1 LGIPYNSPMNRVVI
15 TGIGIASPLGCG
27 AETFWKNLLAGQSGI
42 GPLVGEDFANLPVRI
57 GARVWN
63 YHPDEHF
70 DRKEAR
76 RMSLSSQLALIASK
90 EAITQSK
97 LEEVDPVE
105 VGVMI
110 GSSIG
115 GFSASDPSFRD
126 YYQRGKKS
134 ALVIPLSMNYGPSA
148 NVSIR
153 YGFQGPLFTVDAAC
167 ASAAHSIGY
176 AYNLIR
182 TGQLDIAVTGGAD
195 SPFGVAVMEAWATM
209 KALSTRNEDPQE
221 ASRPF
226 SLDRDGMVLG
236 EGAGILIVESADSAL
251 RREAPILAEIKG
263 FGASG
268 DSYHITQPN
277 QQGPVL
283 AMQRALKDA
292 QIDPGKIDLIN
303 AHATATPQNDST
315 ETAAIKTVFGERAY
329 EIPIIGLK
337 GAIGHS
343 IAASSGVQAVSCAL
357 ALRDQIVPPTLNVAI
372 PDPACD
378 LDYVTEGARRLNL
391 NYVMSN
397 AFAFGGSNAVL
408 VIGKYG
414 V

>member
-1 LGIPYNSPMNRVVI
+1 MG
-15 TGIGIASPLGCG
+15 
-27 AETFWKNLLAGQSGI
+27 LLE
-42 GPLVGEDFANLPVRI
+42 GEDFAHLPVRI
-57 GARVWN
+57 GARVRG
-63 YHPDEHF
+63 YHADEHF

-76 RMSLSSQLALIASK
+76 RMSLSSQLALVAAK
-90 EAITQSK
+90 QALAQAQLEAGG
-97 LEEVDPVE
+97 VNGGFDPAE

-115 GFSASDPSFRD
+115 GFAASDPVFRE

-134 ALVIPLSMNYGPSA
+134 PLVIPLSMNYGPSA

-153 YGFQGPLFTVDAAC
+153 YGFQGPVFTVDAAC

-195 SPFGVAVMEAWATM
+195 SPFSTGVMEAWAAL
-209 KALSTRNEDPQE
+209 KALSTRNDAPEE

-236 EGAGILIVESADSAL
+236 EGAGILILESAESAI
-251 RREAPILAEIKG
+251 RRGVPILAEIKG
-263 FGASG
+263 YGASG
-268 DSYHITQPN
+268 DSFHITQPN
-277 QQGPVL
+277 QQGPAL
-283 AMQRALKDA
+283 AMRRALKDA
-292 QIDPGKIDLIN
+292 DMKVEQIDLIN
-303 AHATATPQNDST
+303 AHATATQQNDSN
-315 ETAAIKTVFGERAY
+315 ETSAIKAVFGARAY
-329 EIPIIGLK
+329 HVPILGLK
-337 GAIGHS
+337 GALGHS
-343 IAASSGVQAVSCAL
+343 IAASSGIQAVSNVL
-357 ALRDQIVPPTLNVAI
+357 ALEHQIVPPTLNVAV

-378 LDYVTEGARRLNL
+378 LDYVTEGAREVAITN
-391 NYVMSN
+391 VMSN

-408 VIGKYG
+408 AMGKYT

>member
-1 LGIPYNSPMNRVVI
+1 VI
-15 TGIGIASPLGCG
+15 TGTGIASPLGCG
-27 AETFWKNLLAGQSGI
+27 VETFWQNLLAGQSGI
-42 GPLVGEDFANLPVRI
+42 GPLEGEEFASLPVRI
-57 GARVWN
+57 GARVWGYN
-63 YHPDEHF
+63 PDEHF

-76 RMSLSSQLALIASK
+76 RMSLSSQLALVAAKPAIAQAGL
-90 EAITQSK
+90 EAGD
-97 LEEVDPVE
+97 VNPVE

-115 GFSASDPSFRD
+115 GFSASDPVFRE
-126 YYQRGKKS
+126 YYQRGRKS
-134 ALVIPLSMNYGPSA
+134 AMVIPLSMNYGPSA

-182 TGQLDIAVTGGAD
+182 TGQLEIAVTGGAD
-195 SPFGVAVMEAWATM
+195 SPFSTGVMEAWATM
-209 KALSTRNEDPQE
+209 KALSTRNDDPAE

-236 EGAGILIVESADSAL
+236 EGAGILILESSDSAL
-251 RREAPILAEIKG
+251 RRGAPILAEIKG
-263 FGASG
+263 YGASG

-277 QQGPVL
+277 QQGPAL

-292 QIDPGKIDLIN
+292 GMTVAQIDLIN

-315 ETAAIKTVFGERAY
+315 ETAAIKTVFGDRAY
-329 EIPIIGLK
+329 HVPIIGLK
-337 GAIGHS
+337 GALGHS
-343 IAASSGVQAVSCAL
+343 IAASSGIQAVSCVL
-357 ALRDQIVPPTLNVAI
+357 ALRDQIAPPTLNVAV

-378 LDYVTEGARRLNL
+378 LDYVAEGARRVAMAN
-391 NYVMSN
+391 VMSN

-408 VIGKYG
+408 VVGKG

>member
-1 LGIPYNSPMNRVVI
+1 MNRVVI
-15 TGIGIASPLGCG
+15 TGIGIASPLGCTID
-27 AETFWKNLLAGQSGI
+27 TFWQNILAGQSGI
-42 GPLVGEDFANLPVRI
+42 GPLEGEDFENLPVRI
-57 GARVWN
+57 GARVCDYN
-63 YHPDEHF
+63 PDDHF
-70 DRKEAR
+70 DRKETR
-76 RMSLSSQLALIASK
+76 RMSLSSQF
-90 EAITQSK
+90 AIVAAKQAIIQAV
-97 LEEVDPVE
+97 LESGNVNSVE

-115 GFSASDPSFRD
+115 GFAASDPVFRD
-126 YYQRGKKS
+126 YYQRGRKS
-134 ALVIPLSMNYGPSA
+134 AMVIPLSMNYGPSA

-195 SPFGVAVMEAWATM
+195 SPFSTGVMEAWATM
-209 KALSTRNEDPQE
+209 KALSTRNDDPAE

-236 EGAGILIVESADSAL
+236 EGAGILVVESAESAIQ
-251 RREAPILAEIKG
+251 RGVPILAEIKG
-263 FGASG
+263 YGASG
-268 DSYHITQPN
+268 DSYHITRPS
-277 QQGPVL
+277 QQGPAL

-292 QIDPGKIDLIN
+292 GLTTEQIDLIN
-303 AHATATPQNDST
+303 AHATATQQNDST
-315 ETAAIKTVFGERAY
+315 ETAAIKTVFGKQAY
-329 EIPIIGLK
+329 HIPIIGLK
-337 GAIGHS
+337 GALGHS
-343 IAASSGVQAVSCAL
+343 IAASSGIQAVSCIL
-357 ALRDQIVPPTLNVAI
+357 ALRDQIAPPTLNVAI

-378 LDYVTEGARRLNL
+378 LDYVAEGARQVTVNQI
-391 NYVMSN
+391 MSN

-408 VIGKYG
+408 VIGKYR

>member
-1 LGIPYNSPMNRVVI
+1 MNRVVI

-27 AETFWKNLLAGQSGI
+27 VETFWENLLAGQSGI
-42 GPLVGEDFANLPVRI
+42 GQLEGEDFANLPVRI
-57 GARVWN
+57 GGRVWGYN
-63 YHPDEHF
+63 PDEHF
-70 DRKEAR
+70 DRKETR
-76 RMSLSSQLALIASK
+76 RMSLSSQLALLASK
-90 EAITQSK
+90 EAITQAA
-97 LEEVDPVE
+97 LENVNPID

-126 YYQRGKKS
+126 YYQRGKKT

-182 TGQLDIAVTGGAD
+182 TGQLEIAITGGAD
-195 SPFGVAVMEAWATM
+195 SPFSTGVMEAWASM
-209 KALSTRNEDPQE
+209 KALSTRNDNPKE

-236 EGAGILIVESADSAL
+236 EGAGILILESADLAIQ
-251 RREAPILAEIKG
+251 RGVPILAEIKG
-263 FGASG
+263 YGASG

-277 QQGPVL
+277 QQGPAL
-283 AMQRALKDA
+283 AMRRALQDA
-292 QIDPGKIDLIN
+292 ALQTGGMSIEQIDLIN
-303 AHATATPQNDST
+303 AHATATQQNDST
-315 ETAAIKTVFGERAY
+315 ETAAIKTVFGNRAY
-329 EIPIIGLK
+329 HIPIIGLK
-337 GAIGHS
+337 GALGHS
-343 IAASSGVQAVSCAL
+343 IAASSGIQAVSCAL
-357 ALRDQIVPPTLNVAI
+357 ALLDQIVPPTLNVTV

-378 LDYVTEGARRLNL
+378 LDYVTEGARQ
-391 NYVMSN
+391 VSIKHIMSN

>member
-1 LGIPYNSPMNRVVI
+1 MNRVVI

-27 AETFWKNLLAGQSGI
+27 IETFWQNLLSGQSGI
-42 GPLVGEDFANLPVRI
+42 GPLEGDDFNNLPVRI
-57 GARVWN
+57 GARVWSYN
-63 YHPDEHF
+63 PDEHF

-76 RMSLSSQLALIASK
+76 RMSLSSQFALVAAKQAIAQ
-90 EAITQSK
+90 AT
-97 LEEVDPVE
+97 LEGVNPVE

-115 GFSASDPSFRD
+115 GFAASDPVFRD
-126 YYQRGKKS
+126 YYQRGRKS
-134 ALVIPLSMNYGPSA
+134 AMVIPLSMNYGPSA

-167 ASAAHSIGY
+167 ASAAHSMGY

-195 SPFGVAVMEAWATM
+195 SPFSTGVMEAWATM
-209 KALSTRNEDPQE
+209 RALSTRNDDPEE

-236 EGAGILIVESADSAL
+236 EGAGILILEAEESAK
-251 RREAPILAEIKG
+251 RRGVPILGEIKG
-263 FGASG
+263 YGASG

-277 QQGPVL
+277 QQGPAL

-292 QIDPGKIDLIN
+292 GMTAAQMDLIN
-303 AHATATPQNDST
+303 AHATATQQNDSN
-315 ETAAIKTVFGERAY
+315 ETAAIKAVFGERAY
-329 EIPIIGLK
+329 HVPIIGLK
-337 GAIGHS
+337 GALGHA
-343 IAASSGVQAVSCAL
+343 IAASSGIQAVSCVL
-357 ALRDQIVPPTLNVAI
+357 ALRDQVAPPTLNVAV

-378 LDYVTEGARRLNL
+378 LDYVTEGARRVKISN
-391 NYVMSN
+391 VMSN

-408 VIGKYG
+408 VVGLM
-414 V
+414 

>member
-1 LGIPYNSPMNRVVI
+1 MNRVVI
-15 TGIGIASPLGCG
+15 TGLGIASPLGCG
-27 AETFWKNLLAGQSGI
+27 VEPFWQNLLAGKSGI
-42 GPLVGEDFANLPVRI
+42 GPLEGADFANLPVRI
-57 GARVWN
+57 GARVWG
-63 YHPDEHF
+63 YSPDEHF

-76 RMSLSSQLALIASK
+76 RMSLSSQFALVAAK
-90 EAITQSK
+90 QAICQAG
-97 LEEVDPVE
+97 LEGGVVEGDYDPVE

-115 GFSASDPSFRD
+115 GFAASDPVFRE
-126 YYQRGKKS
+126 YYQHGRKS

-148 NVSIR
+148 HVSIR

-195 SPFGVAVMEAWATM
+195 SPFSTGVMEAWATM
-209 KALSTRNEDPQE
+209 KALSTRNHEPGM

-236 EGAGILIVESADSAL
+236 EGAGILILESNDSAI
-251 RREAPILAEIKG
+251 RRGVPILAEIKG
-263 FGASG
+263 YGASG
-268 DSYHITQPN
+268 DSYHITQPS
-277 QQGPVL
+277 QQGPAL
-283 AMQRALKDA
+283 AMRRALKDA
-292 QIDPGKIDLIN
+292 GMSTGQIDLIN
-303 AHATATPQNDST
+303 AHATATQQNDST
-315 ETAAIKTVFGERAY
+315 ETAAIKTVFGDRAY
-329 EIPIIGLK
+329 QVPITGLK
-337 GAIGHS
+337 GALGHS
-343 IAASSGVQAVSCAL
+343 IAASSGIQAVSCVL
-357 ALRDQIVPPTLNVAI
+357 ALRDQIAPPTLNVAI

-378 LDYVTEGARRLNL
+378 LDYVTEGARKVSVNH
-391 NYVMSN
+391 VMMN

-408 VIGKYG
+408 VMGNYR